1 MYILTGRCTPQSSL
15 QGLMLATVNFHQMLK
30 NDGKAY
36 LAIGADSNSCLSRK
50 VFNQHMYF

>member
-1 MYILTGRCTPQSSL
+1 
-15 QGLMLATVNFHQMLK
+15 MLATVNFHQMLK